1 MKKIVLTSLLLF
13 SLPLLVFGQI
23 NIPGMGQNVKPAPN
37 VGPLEVLD
45 KVVNIIYTFILVVG
59 VIGILYGA
67 FIFVTAGGDALA
79 IGKGRTILMWSIAAI
94 IIAVAAKG
102 IVGFVESQLGGGSLF
117 GP

>member
-13 SLPLLVFGQI
+13 SLPLLVFG
-23 NIPGMGQNVKPAPN
+23 VTKVTAPS
-37 VGPLEVLD
+37 VTPLEVLN
-45 KVVNIIYTFILVVG
+45 KVIDIIYTFIIAVG

-67 FIFVTAGGDALA
+67 FIFATAGGDALA

-102 IVGFVESQLGGGSLF
+102 IVDFVVDQLTK
-117 GP
+117 